1 MRRLVSEA
9 SQFMAI
15 MLCTSLIFLASKALA
30 QTEQGG
36 PVRMAYME
44 NKPYSFTD
52 TDGLPKGLAIDLAKR
67 LVGALD
73 RELEFVAVENPAAMV
88 SMVAAGDVDLT
99 GLLALSPARSQRAN
113 ATLPLGSFRRNLFVR
128 KAQGSLGLRDFAG
141 ARIGV
146 QQGAVLNGI
155 PDAQPMIYSTHEEL
169 IIALLKEEVDAI
181 ASGEDGLSASLREMG
196 IDVLAKTIEPPLTI
210 LPFGFYVAKDQ
221 SDLLRALNLEISTN
235 FTEKEYLAL
244 NEIWFGSP
252 TRLPEHELIFW
263 GSIAGPILLVL
274 AVVGLIGWQV
284 HRLRSRIY
292 QKESEQ
298 QRLFVDALDGVKAAV
313 VIYDKNLKALHWN
326 TGFSDSFPGLADVLV
341 KGVTLREMIVKS
353 YENGTVETEMN
364 QADIDV
370 FSNNIVE
377 SVVAGKKMNRIVYTR
392 DGRVVEATDFPIGED
407 HYASVRVDVTKMHK
421 QAETILAQKSE
432 LMAVNEKLG
441 TFTSIA
447 AHDLKSPLLQQMSLV
462 EFIQEDIAEEGLE
475 LPEEVNKYFTMLSAA
490 SDKMLRLINDLLQHA
505 HATSDESRSERFLP
519 NDMISEA
526 LLLSGLPSRFKVE
539 VEPGIPAVCVDPI
552 AFDTVIRNLVSNAVK
567 HHDRDEGVIK
577 ISGSKSMNMVS
588 IKIED
593 DGPGV
598 PEEYRTTIF
607 EPFKRLSTQVDGSG
621 LGLSFVDKT
630 VAEWGGSIYVE
641 CPNARGSIFVIALP
655 AENAQEQMA
664 SDDVQ
669 QSKAS

>member
-1 MRRLVSEA
+1 LRRLVSEA

-44 NKPYSFTD
+44 NKPYLFTD

-519 NDMISEA
+519 NDRISEA